1 MKSAETI
8 VEEILVEKI
17 LTNVYPPHTMLP
29 PERELALLLNY
40 SRPVIHKAII
50 RLEGKG
56 LVTIVPR
63 KGIKVDDYLISG
75 KLGLLESLY
84 HMDRDRFPSLNNAM
98 LEFIIHN
105 LEAIIRQIHKMTIVQ
120 RQRAY
125 TMIFSIEIN
134 QGRDV
139 YTWAHTLAIASGNPI
154 NTMLINEFQVGIL
167 NVGNAV
173 VEEKGSEVMK
183 QWLDE
188 IGVLMIAE
196 SEEIDTASFDRFY
209 KRIENVWLK

>member
-1 MKSAETI
+1 MKSAETT

-29 PERELALLLNY
+29 PERELAVLLSY

-63 KGIKVDDYLISG
+63 KGIKVNDYLTSG

-84 HMDRDRFPSLNNAM
+84 HMDRGRFPSLNNAM
-98 LEFIIHN
+98 LEFIIRN
-105 LEAIIRQIHKMTIVQ
+105 LEAMVRQIHKMSPVK
-120 RQRAY
+120 RKKSY
-125 TMIFSIEIN
+125 DMITSVEIN
-134 QGRDV
+134 IGHDV
-139 YTWAHTLAIASGNPI
+139 YIWVHTLAMLSGNPI
-154 NTMLINEFQVGIL
+154 YTMLVNEFQIGIL

-173 VEEKGSEVMK
+173 VKEKGASVMK
-183 QWLDE
+183 TWLKEIEELMIDEAQE
-188 IGVLMIAE
+188 IG
-196 SEEIDTASFDRFY
+196 TACFDRFY
-209 KRIENVWLK
+209 ERIENVWLK

>member
-29 PERELALLLNY
+29 PERELAILLNY

-63 KGIKVDDYLISG
+63 KGIKVNDYLISG

-84 HMDRDRFPSLNNAM
+84 HMDRGRFPSLNNAM
-98 LEFIIHN
+98 LVFIIRN
-105 LEAIIRQIHKMTIVQ
+105 LEAIIRQIHKMSTEHRHKSYDMMSAV
-120 RQRAY
+120 
-125 TMIFSIEIN
+125 EISS
-134 QGRDV
+134 GRDV
-139 YTWAHTLAIASGNPI
+139 YTWSHALAMLSGNPI
-154 NTMLINEFQVGIL
+154 YTMLINEFQVGIL

-183 QWLDE
+183 SWLDE
-188 IGVLMIAE
+188 ISQLILDEA
-196 SEEIDTASFDRFY
+196 EEIDASCFDRFY
-209 KRIENVWLK
+209 ERIENVWLK